1 MKTPLLIA
9 DLDFGEIVK
18 ILFIVFIALAAGLM
32 KLFSGVKPAGQKPGG
47 GPAAVPPRPAP
58 TDALNN
64 EIDEFL
70 RRAAQR
76 RQRQQSRG
84 AEAVR
89 PPRESVIRQGR
100 AVERPVEAEVI
111 SARPVGGEVEKH
123 LQKFAA
129 EKKEFEER
137 AARLGGEVAQAD
149 DKVAAHLKEKFTHQ
163 LGQLERRLGETAAS
177 PSPAPTGF
185 AEDQIPPLPAT
196 AAAGFAAL
204 LMNAPSLRQAI
215 VLSEIL
221 PRPMDRWE

>member
-9 DLDFGEIVK
+9 
-18 ILFIVFIALAAGLM
+18 AGLGDLEIIFLIVVAVVGGLI
-32 KLFSGVKPAGQKPGG
+32 KLFSLANQQMQKPGG
-47 GPAAVPPRPAP
+47 NRPPAPPRPAP

-76 RQRQQSRG
+76 RQQQQSRR

-89 PPRESVIRQGR
+89 PRRESVIRQGG

-123 LQKFAA
+123 LQKFAV

-149 DKVAAHLKEKFTHQ
+149 DKVAAHLKEKFTHP
-163 LGQLERRLGETAAS
+163 LGKLERRLGETAAP

-185 AEDQIPPLPAT
+185 AEDQILPLPAG
-196 AAAGFAAL
+196 AAAGFAAF

-215 VLSEIL
+215 VLTEIL
-221 PRPMDRWE
+221 QRPMDRWE